1 MPNAKYEIRQQRGG
15 VADLKQL
22 NSMWQNEEANQIQEN
37 KVQINAQGLG
47 YGYVLGIND
56 LRELKEMRAGI
67 SNTGGS
73 TKTSHSHGEVAN
85 NVKVS
90 SLYKLK

>member
-1 MPNAKYEIRQQRGG
+1 MWPND
-15 VADLKQL
+15 DL
-22 NSMWQNEEANQIQEN
+22 NQIQN
-37 KVQINAQGLG
+37 TKVQLNAQGLG

-85 NVKVS
+85 NVPVS
-90 SLYKLK
+90 FLYKKK